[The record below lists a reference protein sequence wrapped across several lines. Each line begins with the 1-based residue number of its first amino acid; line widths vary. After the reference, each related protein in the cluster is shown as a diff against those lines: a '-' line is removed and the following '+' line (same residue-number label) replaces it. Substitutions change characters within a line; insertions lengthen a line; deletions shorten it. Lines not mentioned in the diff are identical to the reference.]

1 MQNPNNLHVWNRAID
16 LAVRVN
22 HFASKLRAINAPGLA
37 NQMRRASTSIPAN
50 IAEGAGQDSPQQFA
64 RFLSMAIGSAFELE
78 SHVALAQRLQPTL
91 VNSDELISEISQIRR
106 TMHALRAH
114 QLRKSRNAVH

>member
-1 MQNPNNLHVWNRAID
+1 MQDPSNLQVWNRAID

-22 HFASKLRAINAPGLA
+22 HFASYIRSTNAPGLA

-50 IAEGAGQDSPQQFA
+50 IAEGAGQDTPAQFA

-78 SHVALAQRLQPTL
+78 SHVVLAQRLQP
-91 VNSDELISEISQIRR
+91 
-106 TMHALRAH
+106 ALRNMDAVVDETRQVRRMLH
-114 QLRKSRNAVH
+114 GLRAYQLKKSRAAR